1 MFRSTLIA
9 VVAILAVTGTT
20 ATAATLI
27 TGKQIKNG
35 SVNGADIKN
44 RSLGAGELTRAAQAS
59 LRGQKG
65 ADGANGA
72 PGAKGDKGDTGAAG
86 AKGDNG
92 DRGPSNAFSTR
103 VPAAL
108 IIDGPTDSRK
118 VIGGTLPSGSYVITA
133 KVVVENNGPANDR
146 PLCRLGVMRG
156 LQFEAL
162 DRVDPLIG
170 NVDPIKEQV
179 LTLMGTTS
187 VDGATNEYLVECEPQ
202 AGAYSLRF
210 RDRSL
215 IAIQVATLED

>member
-9 VVAILAVTGTT
+9 VVAILAVTATT
-20 ATAATLI
+20 ATAAALI

-35 SVNGADIKN
+35 SVSGTDIKN
-44 RSLGAGELTRAAQAS
+44 RSLGAGELTRGARAS

-65 ADGANGA
+65 ADGA
-72 PGAKGDKGDTGAAG
+72 PGAKGDKGDSGAAG
-86 AKGDNG
+86 PKGDKG
-92 DRGPSNAFSTR
+92 DRGPSHAFATR
-103 VPAAL
+103 VPDA
-108 IIDGPTDSRK
+108 IVIDGPTDSRE
-118 VIGGTLPSGSYVITA
+118 VIAGTLPSGSYVITA
-133 KVVVENNGPANDR
+133 KVVVENNGPADDR

-162 DRVDPLIG
+162 DRVDPLID
-170 NVDPIKEQV
+170 NVDPVKEQV
-179 LTLMGTTS
+179 LTLMGATT

-215 IAIQVATLED
+215 IAIQVATLAD

>member
-1 MFRSTLIA
+1 
-9 VVAILAVTGTT
+9 
-20 ATAATLI
+20 
-27 TGKQIKNG
+27 
-35 SVNGADIKN
+35 VNGADIKN
-44 RSLGAGELTRAAQAS
+44 RSLGAGELSRAAQAS
-59 LRGQKG
+59 LLGQKG